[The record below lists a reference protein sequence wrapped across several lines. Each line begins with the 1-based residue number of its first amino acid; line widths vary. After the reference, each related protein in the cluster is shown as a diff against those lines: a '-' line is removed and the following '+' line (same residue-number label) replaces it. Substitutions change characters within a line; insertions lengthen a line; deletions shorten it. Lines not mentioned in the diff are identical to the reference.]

1 VFRANQKADPY
12 YPTAPTF
19 IIRSFDEG
27 RQMSEA
33 RVKGLLERVL
43 TSPQFAAVGRLIEK
57 QLGRPL
63 EPFDIWYNGFLP
75 RQKHTEAEL
84 DAMTRQKYPTA
95 DAYHADMANIL
106 VRLGFRPE
114 RAAFLR
120 DHIDVEPSRGPG
132 HAMGGSMRGQHARL
146 RTRVEQGGMNY
157 KGFNIAVHEMGHNC
171 EQTFSLNEVDY
182 TLLAG
187 VPNNAFTEALAM
199 MLQGHDLEVLG
210 LSKPDARSEALR
222 TLNDFWAT
230 AEISGVGL
238 VDMAVWHW
246 MYDHPAAA
254 PAELKDATLRIARET
269 WNRYYAPV
277 FPQRDVTLLAVYSHA
292 IADPLY
298 LPDYP
303 IGHLIGYQVEEH
315 INQTGRMGDE
325 FERITKFGNVAPDLW
340 MKNATGAP
348 LGADALLSATERA
361 LAEVAR

>member
-1 VFRANQKADPY
+1 
-12 YPTAPTF
+12 
-19 IIRSFDEG
+19 
-27 RQMSEA
+27 M
-33 RVKGLLERVL
+33 
-43 TSPQFAAVGRLIEK
+43 
-57 QLGRPL
+57 
-63 EPFDIWYNGFLP
+63 
-75 RQKHTEAEL
+75 
-84 DAMTRQKYPTA
+84 
-95 DAYHADMANIL
+95 
-106 VRLGFRPE
+106 
-114 RAAFLR
+114 
-120 DHIDVEPSRGPG
+120 
-132 HAMGGSMRGQHARL
+132 
-146 RTRVEQGGMNY
+146 
-157 KGFNIAVHEMGHNC
+157 
-171 EQTFSLNEVDY
+171 DY

-230 AEISGVGL
+230 AEIAGVAL

-246 MYDHPAAA
+246 MYDHPTATA
-254 PAELKDATLRIARET
+254 AELKDATLRIARET

-315 INQTGRMGDE
+315 INRTGRMGDE

-340 MKNATGAP
+340 MKNATGAV
-348 LGADALLSATERA
+348 GGDALLSATQRA
-361 LAEVAR
+361 LAKM